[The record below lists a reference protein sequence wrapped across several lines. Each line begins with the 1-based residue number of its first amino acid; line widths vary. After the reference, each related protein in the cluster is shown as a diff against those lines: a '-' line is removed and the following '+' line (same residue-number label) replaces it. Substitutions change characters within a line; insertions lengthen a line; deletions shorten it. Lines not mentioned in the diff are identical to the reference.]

1 MKKRTKADKI
11 EDQYTVFKCAQG
23 GKPYKR
29 SGAKDGSVATKSV
42 VPVPDLIESCV
53 LVDCLRWLRERHIL
67 CNRNNTG
74 AGQMGTSGFYS
85 YGIKNGGDII
95 GLLPTGIHFEIEVK
109 RGKGGRL
116 SKGQQ
121 RRMKDVRAN
130 NGLYFICHGVEELV
144 YYFEGLI

>member
-1 MKKRTKADKI
+1 MK
-11 EDQYTVFKCAQG
+11 
-23 GKPYKR
+23 
-29 SGAKDGSVATKSV
+29 
-42 VPVPDLIESCV
+42 
-53 LVDCLRWLRERHIL
+53 WLRKHGIM

-95 GLLPTGIHFEIEVK
+95 GLLPTGQHFEIEVK

-121 RRMKDVRAN
+121 KRMQDIRAN
-130 NGLYFICHGVEELV
+130 NGLYFVVHGLSELEH
-144 YYFEGLI
+144 YFEGLI